1 MQQKSRQKLPLRLTS
16 GDANAGLS
24 SHPLKGNARLQ
35 NPTVAPVENRECPVL
50 MLEAGG
56 PLLGLNYSLA

>member
-1 MQQKSRQKLPLRLTS
+1 MQME
-16 GDANAGLS
+16 GCM

-35 NPTVAPVENRECPVL
+35 DPIVAPVENRECPVL

-56 PLLGLNYSLA
+56 PLLGLNYSLAQNKKWFLMVMFGVNKA